1 MISHTAEAGNQFVG
15 GLVGHQY
22 KGAIINS
29 WTDADLSG
37 TVASGDLAE
46 VGGLVGLN
54 NRGLVANCYSFSNI
68 YGSGNRD
75 DGNEGMAVVSTL
87 VAVQAGNLVDC
98 HAAGDI
104 TKEYST
110 YAGMVSG
117 WVTGIGK
124 SYACWYDLDSTMIIA
139 EDTSVKQVVD
149 PVESI
154 GTQKSLLVSMMRAIS
169 LYRESC

>member
-75 DGNEGMAVVSTL
+75 NGNEGMAVVSTRR
-87 VAVQAGNLVDC
+87 
-98 HAAGDI
+98 
-104 TKEYST
+104 S
-110 YAGMVSG
+110 SG
-117 WVTGIGK
+117 REFG
-124 SYACWYDLDSTMIIA
+124 
-139 EDTSVKQVVD
+139 Q
-149 PVESI
+149 
-154 GTQKSLLVSMMRAIS
+154 LLCSR
-169 LYRESC
+169 

>member
-1 MISHTAEAGNQFVG
+1 MCIRDR
-15 GLVGHQY
+15 VGHQY

-75 DGNEGMAVVSTL
+75 NGNEGMAVVSTL
-87 VAVQAGNLVDC
+87 VAVQAEMCIRDR
-98 HAAGDI
+98 A
-104 TKEYST
+104 YPT
-110 YAGMVSG
+110 YRQRRQDTCAFSADRH
-117 WVTGIGK
+117 
-124 SYACWYDLDSTMIIA
+124 SYGQNKLH
-139 EDTSVKQVVD
+139 
-149 PVESI
+149 
-154 GTQKSLLVSMMRAIS
+154 
-169 LYRESC
+169 